1 MSIHQEK
8 MFDENLSRDFFFFFF
23 SALWRAVEVMCTP
36 NMKTNTN
43 NQREEV
49 LQEDKNI
56 VILSEAVLPAL
67 I

>member
-8 MFDENLSRDFFFFFF
+8 MFDENLSREFFFF

-36 NMKTNTN
+36 NMETNTN

>member
-1 MSIHQEK
+1 
-8 MFDENLSRDFFFFFF
+8 
-23 SALWRAVEVMCTP
+23 
-36 NMKTNTN
+36 MKTNTN